1 MNAWGC
7 VLAQMRDRTSR
18 ESYKNWLEPVRFLE
32 IDAGGRLRLAAPNE
46 NVKSWL
52 ETEYL
57 PSILAVSSQLDLGFH
72 SVAVTVDARTA
83 APAQHAFD
91 FQPNGQQFNE
101 KYTFDRFVVGSC
113 NEFAHAAA
121 RAVADNP
128 AKVYN
133 PLYLYADVGMGK
145 THLMQA
151 VGSRIHVIS
160 PQMKVIYVS
169 AEEFMNDMINSIRYD
184 RMRTFH
190 ERFRTA
196 DVLLIDDIQTLGA
209 RERTQEEFFHTF
221 NTLHNNGK
229 QIVISSDSAPN
240 AVKGL
245 VERLKSRFS
254 WGLIADIQPPD
265 LETKMAILGRNAE
278 EAGAELPSN
287 VLNFMATHFNSNI
300 RELEGALIR
309 LMAIASI
316 SGTAGIT
323 TAMARQSLKAAL
335 AENERTAT
343 IANIQQVVA
352 AHYRLR
358 TAQLR
363 ERTNTRAIAGPRQ
376 IAMYLCRK
384 LTSASLPEIGRAFGG
399 KHHTTVLHAIK
410 KVADERRRNADL
422 EAQINKLT
430 DRFNAV

>member
-1 MNAWGC
+1 MNEWGC
-7 VLAQMRDRTSR
+7 VLAYLRERTSR

-32 IDAGGRLRLAAPNE
+32 VDAGGCLRLAVPNK
-46 NVKSWL
+46 NAKTWL

-57 PSILAVSSQLDLGFH
+57 PSILAVSTQLKLSFH
-72 SVAVTVDARTA
+72 SVAVNVDGRTA
-83 APAQHAFD
+83 APAQHAFA
-91 FQPNGQQFNE
+91 FQPNGQRFNA

-128 AKVYN
+128 ANVYN
-133 PLYLYADVGMGK
+133 PLYLYAGVGMGK

-151 VGSRIHVIS
+151 VGSSIHARS

-169 AEEFMNDMINSIRYD
+169 AEEFMNDMVNSIRYD

-196 DVLLIDDIQTLGA
+196 DVLLVDDIQTLGT

-229 QIVISSDSAPN
+229 QIIISSDSAPN
-240 AVKGL
+240 AIKGL

-265 LETKMAILGRNAE
+265 LETKMAILGRKAE
-278 EAGAELPSN
+278 EADVELPSN

-309 LMAIASI
+309 LMAVASI
-316 SGTAGIT
+316 AGTGIT

-352 AHYRLR
+352 AYYQLR
-358 TAQLR
+358 AAQLR
-363 ERTNTRAIAGPRQ
+363 ERTNTRAIAVPRQ
-376 IAMYLCRK
+376 VAMYLCRK
-384 LTSASLPEIGRAFGG
+384 LTAASLPEIGRAFGG

-410 KVADERRRNADL
+410 KIADERRRDADL
-422 EAQINKLT
+422 DTRINKLT
-430 DRFNAV
+430 DRFN

>member
-1 MNAWGC
+1 MTEWEC
-7 VLAQMRDRTSR
+7 VLEQMREQTSR
-18 ESYKNWLEPVRFLE
+18 ESYKNWLEPVRALGL
-32 IDAGGRLRLAAPNE
+32 DAGGCLRLAVPNKDA
-46 NVKSWL
+46 KSWL
-52 ETEYL
+52 EAEYIS
-57 PSILAVSSQLDLGFH
+57 SILAISAQLKLSFH
-72 SVAVTVDARTA
+72 SVTVSVDSRLQEPRT
-83 APAQHAFD
+83 QDTFTFD
-91 FQPNGQQFNE
+91 DPGQRFSE

-128 AKVYN
+128 ANVYN
-133 PLYLYADVGMGK
+133 PLYLYGGVGMGK

-151 VGSRIHVIS
+151 VGSRVSVTS
-160 PQMKVIYVS
+160 PQTKIIYVS
-169 AEEFMNDMINSIRYD
+169 AEEFMNDMVNSIRYD

-196 DVLLIDDIQTLGA
+196 DILLVDDIQTLGT

-229 QIVISSDSAPN
+229 QIVISSDSAPS

-265 LETKMAILGRNAE
+265 LETKMAILSHKAA

-300 RELEGALIR
+300 RELEGALTR

-316 SGTAGIT
+316 SGTGIT
-323 TAMARQSLKAAL
+323 TAIARQSLKAAL

-343 IANIQQVVA
+343 IANIQQIVA
-352 AHYRLR
+352 SHYQLR
-358 TAQLR
+358 TTQLR
-363 ERTNTRAIAGPRQ
+363 ERSNVVPRQ
-376 IAMYLCRK
+376 VAMYLCRK

-399 KHHTTVLHAIK
+399 KHHTTVLHAISK
-410 KVADERRRNADL
+410 IANKRQGNESLDT
-422 EAQINKLT
+422 QINKLT
-430 DRFNAV
+430 ERFN

>member
-1 MNAWGC
+1 MNEWGC
-7 VLAQMRDRTSR
+7 VLAYLRERTSR

-32 IDAGGRLRLAAPNE
+32 VDAGGCLRLAVPNK
-46 NVKSWL
+46 NAKTWL

-57 PSILAVSSQLDLGFH
+57 PSILAVSTQLKLSFH
-72 SVAVTVDARTA
+72 SVAVNVDGRTA
-83 APAQHAFD
+83 PPAQHAFA
-91 FQPNGQQFNE
+91 FQPNGQRFNA

-128 AKVYN
+128 ANVYN
-133 PLYLYADVGMGK
+133 PLYLYAGVGMGK

-151 VGSRIHVIS
+151 VGSSIHARS

-169 AEEFMNDMINSIRYD
+169 AEEFMNDMVNSIRYD

-196 DVLLIDDIQTLGA
+196 DVLLVDDIQTLGT

-229 QIVISSDSAPN
+229 QIIISSDSAPN
-240 AVKGL
+240 AIKGL

-265 LETKMAILGRNAE
+265 LETKMAILGRKAE
-278 EAGAELPSN
+278 EADVELPSN

-309 LMAIASI
+309 LMAVASI
-316 SGTAGIT
+316 SGTGIT

-352 AHYRLR
+352 AYYQLR
-358 TAQLR
+358 AAQLR
-363 ERTNTRAIAGPRQ
+363 ERTNTRAIAVPRQ
-376 IAMYLCRK
+376 VAMYLCRK
-384 LTSASLPEIGRAFGG
+384 LTAASLPEIGRAFGG

-410 KVADERRRNADL
+410 KIADERRRDADL
-422 EAQINKLT
+422 DTRINKLT
-430 DRFNAV
+430 DRFN

>member
-1 MNAWGC
+1 MNEWGC
-7 VLAQMRDRTSR
+7 VLAYLRERTSR

-32 IDAGGRLRLAAPNE
+32 VDAGGCLRLAVPNK
-46 NVKSWL
+46 NAKTWL

-57 PSILAVSSQLDLGFH
+57 PSILAVSTQLKLSFH
-72 SVAVTVDARTA
+72 SVAVNVDGRTA
-83 APAQHAFD
+83 PPAQHAFA
-91 FQPNGQQFNE
+91 FQPNGQRFNA

-128 AKVYN
+128 ANVYN
-133 PLYLYADVGMGK
+133 PLYLYAGVGMGK

-151 VGSRIHVIS
+151 VGSSIHARS

-169 AEEFMNDMINSIRYD
+169 AEEFMNDMVNSIRYD

-196 DVLLIDDIQTLGA
+196 DVLLVDDIQTLGT

-229 QIVISSDSAPN
+229 QIIISSDSAPN
-240 AVKGL
+240 AIKGL

-265 LETKMAILGRNAE
+265 LETKMAILGRKAE
-278 EAGAELPSN
+278 EADVELPSN

-309 LMAIASI
+309 LMAVASI
-316 SGTAGIT
+316 SGTGIT

-352 AHYRLR
+352 AYYQLR
-358 TAQLR
+358 AAQLR
-363 ERTNTRAIAGPRQ
+363 ERTNTRAIAVPRQ
-376 IAMYLCRK
+376 VAMYLCRK
-384 LTSASLPEIGRAFGG
+384 LTTASLPEIGRAFGG

-410 KVADERRRNADL
+410 KITDERRRDADL
-422 EAQINKLT
+422 DTRINKLT
-430 DRFNAV
+430 DRFN

>member
-1 MNAWGC
+1 MNEWGC
-7 VLAQMRDRTSR
+7 VLAYLRERTSR

-32 IDAGGRLRLAAPNE
+32 VDAGGCLRLAVPNK
-46 NVKSWL
+46 NAKTWL

-57 PSILAVSSQLDLGFH
+57 PSILAVSTQLKLSFH
-72 SVAVTVDARTA
+72 SVAVNVDGRTA
-83 APAQHAFD
+83 PPAQHAFA
-91 FQPNGQQFNE
+91 FQPNGQRFNA

-128 AKVYN
+128 ANVYN
-133 PLYLYADVGMGK
+133 PLYLYAGVGMGK

-151 VGSRIHVIS
+151 VGSSIHARS

-169 AEEFMNDMINSIRYD
+169 AEEFMNDMVNSIRYD

-196 DVLLIDDIQTLGA
+196 DVLLVDDIQTLGT

-229 QIVISSDSAPN
+229 QIIISSDSAPN
-240 AVKGL
+240 AIKGL

-265 LETKMAILGRNAE
+265 LETKMAILGRKAE
-278 EAGAELPSN
+278 EADVELPSN

-309 LMAIASI
+309 LMAVASI
-316 SGTAGIT
+316 SGTGIT

-352 AHYRLR
+352 AYYQLR
-358 TAQLR
+358 AAQLR
-363 ERTNTRAIAGPRQ
+363 ERTNTRAIAVPRQ
-376 IAMYLCRK
+376 VAMYLCRK

-410 KVADERRRNADL
+410 KIADERRRDADL
-422 EAQINKLT
+422 DTRINKLT
-430 DRFNAV
+430 DRFN

>member
-1 MNAWGC
+1 MNEWGC
-7 VLAQMRDRTSR
+7 VLAYLRERTSR

-32 IDAGGRLRLAAPNE
+32 VDAGGCLRLAVPNK
-46 NVKSWL
+46 NAKTWL

-57 PSILAVSSQLDLGFH
+57 PSILAVSTQLKLSFH
-72 SVAVTVDARTA
+72 SVAVNVDGRTA
-83 APAQHAFD
+83 PPAQHTFA
-91 FQPNGQQFNE
+91 FQPNGQRFNA

-128 AKVYN
+128 ANVYN
-133 PLYLYADVGMGK
+133 PLYLYAGVGMGK

-151 VGSRIHVIS
+151 VGSSIHARS

-169 AEEFMNDMINSIRYD
+169 AEEFMNDMVNSIRYD

-196 DVLLIDDIQTLGA
+196 DVLLVDDIQTLGT

-229 QIVISSDSAPN
+229 QIIISSDSAPN
-240 AVKGL
+240 AIKGL

-265 LETKMAILGRNAE
+265 LETKMAILGRKAE
-278 EAGAELPSN
+278 EADVELPSN

-309 LMAIASI
+309 LMAVASI
-316 SGTAGIT
+316 SGTGIT

-352 AHYRLR
+352 AYYQLR
-358 TAQLR
+358 AAQLR
-363 ERTNTRAIAGPRQ
+363 ERTNTRAIAVPRQ
-376 IAMYLCRK
+376 VAMYLCRK
-384 LTSASLPEIGRAFGG
+384 LTTASLPEIGRAFGG

-410 KVADERRRNADL
+410 KIADERRRDADL
-422 EAQINKLT
+422 DTRINKLT
-430 DRFNAV
+430 DRFN

>member
-1 MNAWGC
+1 MNEWGC
-7 VLAQMRDRTSR
+7 VLAYLRERTSR

-32 IDAGGRLRLAAPNE
+32 VDAGGCLRLAVPNK
-46 NVKSWL
+46 NAKTWL

-57 PSILAVSSQLDLGFH
+57 PSILAVSTQLKLSFH
-72 SVAVTVDARTA
+72 SVAVNVDGRTA
-83 APAQHAFD
+83 PPAQHAFA
-91 FQPNGQQFNE
+91 FQPNGQRFNA

-128 AKVYN
+128 ANVYN
-133 PLYLYADVGMGK
+133 PLYLYAGVGMGK

-151 VGSRIHVIS
+151 VGSSIHARS

-169 AEEFMNDMINSIRYD
+169 AEEFMNDMVNSIRYD

-196 DVLLIDDIQTLGA
+196 DVLLVDDIQTLGT

-229 QIVISSDSAPN
+229 QIIISSDSAPN
-240 AVKGL
+240 AIKGL

-265 LETKMAILGRNAE
+265 LETKMAILGRKAE
-278 EAGAELPSN
+278 EADVELPSN

-309 LMAIASI
+309 LMAVASI
-316 SGTAGIT
+316 AGTGIT

-352 AHYRLR
+352 AYYQLR
-358 TAQLR
+358 AAQLR
-363 ERTNTRAIAGPRQ
+363 ERTNTRAIAVPRQ
-376 IAMYLCRK
+376 VAMYLCRK
-384 LTSASLPEIGRAFGG
+384 LTTASLPEIGRAFGG

-410 KVADERRRNADL
+410 KIADERRRDADL
-422 EAQINKLT
+422 DTRINKLT
-430 DRFNAV
+430 DRFN

>member
-1 MNAWGC
+1 MNEWGC
-7 VLAQMRDRTSR
+7 VLAYLRERTSR

-32 IDAGGRLRLAAPNE
+32 VDAGGCLRLAVPNK
-46 NVKSWL
+46 NAKTWL

-57 PSILAVSSQLDLGFH
+57 PSILAVSTQLKLSFH
-72 SVAVTVDARTA
+72 SVAVNVDGRTA
-83 APAQHAFD
+83 PPAQHAFA
-91 FQPNGQQFNE
+91 FQPNGQRFNA

-128 AKVYN
+128 ANVYN
-133 PLYLYADVGMGK
+133 PLYLYAGVGMGK

-151 VGSRIHVIS
+151 VGSSIHARS

-169 AEEFMNDMINSIRYD
+169 AEEFMNDMVNSIRYD

-196 DVLLIDDIQTLGA
+196 DVLLVDDIQTLGT

-229 QIVISSDSAPN
+229 QIIISSDSAPN
-240 AVKGL
+240 AIKGL

-265 LETKMAILGRNAE
+265 LETKMAILGRKAE
-278 EAGAELPSN
+278 EADVELPSN

-309 LMAIASI
+309 LMAVASI
-316 SGTAGIT
+316 SGTGIT

-352 AHYRLR
+352 AYYQLR
-358 TAQLR
+358 AAQLR
-363 ERTNTRAIAGPRQ
+363 ERTNTRAIAVPRQ
-376 IAMYLCRK
+376 VAMYLCRK
-384 LTSASLPEIGRAFGG
+384 LTAASLPEIGRAFGG

-410 KVADERRRNADL
+410 KIADERRRDADL
-422 EAQINKLT
+422 NTRINKLT
-430 DRFNAV
+430 DRFN

>member
-1 MNAWGC
+1 MNEWGC
-7 VLAQMRDRTSR
+7 VLAYLRERTSR

-32 IDAGGRLRLAAPNE
+32 VDAGGCLRLAVPNK
-46 NVKSWL
+46 NAKTWL

-57 PSILAVSSQLDLGFH
+57 PSILAVSTQLKLSFH
-72 SVAVTVDARTA
+72 SVVVNVDERTA
-83 APAQHAFD
+83 APTQHAFA
-91 FQPNGQQFNE
+91 FQPNGQRFNA

-128 AKVYN
+128 ANVYN
-133 PLYLYADVGMGK
+133 PLYLYAGVGMGK

-151 VGSRIHVIS
+151 VGSSIHARS

-169 AEEFMNDMINSIRYD
+169 AEEFMNDMVNSIRYD

-196 DVLLIDDIQTLGA
+196 DVLLVDDIQTLGT

-229 QIVISSDSAPN
+229 QIIISSDSAPN
-240 AVKGL
+240 AIKGL

-265 LETKMAILGRNAE
+265 LETKMAILGRKAE
-278 EAGAELPSN
+278 EAGVELPSN

-309 LMAIASI
+309 LMAVASI
-316 SGTAGIT
+316 SGTGIT

-352 AHYRLR
+352 AYYQLR
-358 TAQLR
+358 AAQLR
-363 ERTNTRAIAGPRQ
+363 ERTNTRAIAVPRQ

-384 LTSASLPEIGRAFGG
+384 LTAASLPEIGRAFGG

-410 KVADERRRNADL
+410 KIADERRRDADL
-422 EAQINKLT
+422 DTRINKLT
-430 DRFNAV
+430 DRFN

>member
-1 MNAWGC
+1 MNEWGC
-7 VLAQMRDRTSR
+7 VLAYLRERISR

-32 IDAGGRLRLAAPNE
+32 VDAGGCLRLAVPNK
-46 NVKSWL
+46 NAKTWL

-57 PSILAVSSQLDLGFH
+57 PSILAVSTQLKLSFH
-72 SVAVTVDARTA
+72 SVAVNVDGRTA
-83 APAQHAFD
+83 PPAQHAFA
-91 FQPNGQQFNE
+91 FQPNGQRFNA

-128 AKVYN
+128 ANVYN
-133 PLYLYADVGMGK
+133 PLYLYAGVGMGK

-151 VGSRIHVIS
+151 VGSSIHARS

-169 AEEFMNDMINSIRYD
+169 AEEFMNDMVNSIRYD

-196 DVLLIDDIQTLGA
+196 DVLLVDDIQTLGT

-229 QIVISSDSAPN
+229 QIIISSDSAPN
-240 AVKGL
+240 AIKGL

-265 LETKMAILGRNAE
+265 LETKMAILGRKAE
-278 EAGAELPSN
+278 EADVELPSN

-309 LMAIASI
+309 LMAVASI
-316 SGTAGIT
+316 SGTGIT

-352 AHYRLR
+352 AYYQLR
-358 TAQLR
+358 AAQLR
-363 ERTNTRAIAGPRQ
+363 ERTNTRAIAVPRQ
-376 IAMYLCRK
+376 VAMYLCRK
-384 LTSASLPEIGRAFGG
+384 LTAASLPEIGRAFGG

-410 KVADERRRNADL
+410 KIADERRRDADL
-422 EAQINKLT
+422 DTRINKLT
-430 DRFNAV
+430 DRFN

>member
-1 MNAWGC
+1 MNEWGC
-7 VLAQMRDRTSR
+7 VLAYLRERTSR

-32 IDAGGRLRLAAPNE
+32 VDAGGCLRLAVPNK
-46 NVKSWL
+46 NAKTWL

-57 PSILAVSSQLDLGFH
+57 PSILAVSTQLKLSFH
-72 SVAVTVDARTA
+72 SVVVNVDGRTA
-83 APAQHAFD
+83 APAQHAFA
-91 FQPNGQQFNE
+91 FQPNGQRFNA

-128 AKVYN
+128 ANVYN
-133 PLYLYADVGMGK
+133 PLYLYAGVGMGK

-151 VGSRIHVIS
+151 VGSSIHARS

-169 AEEFMNDMINSIRYD
+169 AEEFMNDMVNSIRYD

-196 DVLLIDDIQTLGA
+196 DVLLVDDIQTLGT

-229 QIVISSDSAPN
+229 QIIISSDSAPN
-240 AVKGL
+240 AIKGL

-265 LETKMAILGRNAE
+265 LETKMAILGRKAE
-278 EAGAELPSN
+278 EAGVELPSN

-309 LMAIASI
+309 LMAVASI
-316 SGTAGIT
+316 SGTGIT

-352 AHYRLR
+352 AYYQLR
-358 TAQLR
+358 AAQLR
-363 ERTNTRAIAGPRQ
+363 ERTNTRAIAVPRQ

-384 LTSASLPEIGRAFGG
+384 LTAASLPEIGRAFGG

-410 KVADERRRNADL
+410 KIADERRRDADL
-422 EAQINKLT
+422 DTRINKLT
-430 DRFNAV
+430 DRFN

>member
-1 MNAWGC
+1 MNEWGC
-7 VLAQMRDRTSR
+7 VLACLRERTSR

-32 IDAGGRLRLAAPNE
+32 VDAGGCLRLAVPNK
-46 NVKSWL
+46 NAKTWL

-57 PSILAVSSQLDLGFH
+57 PSILAVSTQLKLSFH
-72 SVAVTVDARTA
+72 SVAVNVDGRTA
-83 APAQHAFD
+83 PPAQHAFA
-91 FQPNGQQFNE
+91 FQPNGQRFNA

-128 AKVYN
+128 ANVYN
-133 PLYLYADVGMGK
+133 PLYLYAGVGMGK

-151 VGSRIHVIS
+151 VGSSIHARS

-169 AEEFMNDMINSIRYD
+169 AEEFMNDMVNSIRYD

-196 DVLLIDDIQTLGA
+196 DVLLVDDIQTLGT

-229 QIVISSDSAPN
+229 QIIISSDSAPN
-240 AVKGL
+240 AIKGL

-265 LETKMAILGRNAE
+265 LETKMAILGRKAE
-278 EAGAELPSN
+278 EADVELPSN

-309 LMAIASI
+309 LMAVASI
-316 SGTAGIT
+316 SGTGIT

-352 AHYRLR
+352 AYYQLR
-358 TAQLR
+358 AAQLR
-363 ERTNTRAIAGPRQ
+363 ERTNTRAIAVPRQ
-376 IAMYLCRK
+376 VAMYLCRK
-384 LTSASLPEIGRAFGG
+384 LTAASLPEIGRAFGG

-410 KVADERRRNADL
+410 KIADERRRDADL
-422 EAQINKLT
+422 DTRINKLT
-430 DRFNAV
+430 DRFN

>member
-1 MNAWGC
+1 MNEWGC
-7 VLAQMRDRTSR
+7 VLAYLRERTSR

-32 IDAGGRLRLAAPNE
+32 VDAGGCLRLAVPNK
-46 NVKSWL
+46 NAKTWL

-57 PSILAVSSQLDLGFH
+57 PSILAASTQLKLSFH
-72 SVAVTVDARTA
+72 SVAVNVDGRTA
-83 APAQHAFD
+83 PLAQHAFA
-91 FQPNGQQFNE
+91 FQPNGQRFNA

-128 AKVYN
+128 ANVYN
-133 PLYLYADVGMGK
+133 PLYLYAGVGMGK

-151 VGSRIHVIS
+151 VGSSIHARS

-169 AEEFMNDMINSIRYD
+169 AEEFMNDMVNSIRYD

-196 DVLLIDDIQTLGA
+196 DVLLVDDIQTLGT

-229 QIVISSDSAPN
+229 QIIISSDSAPN
-240 AVKGL
+240 AIKGL

-265 LETKMAILGRNAE
+265 LETKMAILGRKAE
-278 EAGAELPSN
+278 EADVELPSN

-309 LMAIASI
+309 LMAVASI
-316 SGTAGIT
+316 AGTGIT

-352 AHYRLR
+352 AYYQLR
-358 TAQLR
+358 AAQLR
-363 ERTNTRAIAGPRQ
+363 ERTNTRAIAVPRQ
-376 IAMYLCRK
+376 VAMYLCRK
-384 LTSASLPEIGRAFGG
+384 LTAASLPEIGRAFGG

-410 KVADERRRNADL
+410 KIADERRRDADL
-422 EAQINKLT
+422 DTRINKLT
-430 DRFNAV
+430 DRFN

>member
-1 MNAWGC
+1 MNEWGC
-7 VLAQMRDRTSR
+7 VLAQMRERTSR
-18 ESYKNWLEPVRFLE
+18 ESYRNWLEPVRSLGV
-32 IDAGGRLRLAAPNE
+32 DRGGHLCLAVPNE
-46 NVKSWL
+46 NVKAWL
-52 ETEYL
+52 ESEYL
-57 PSILAVSSQLDLGFH
+57 AAILAISGRLNLGFH
-72 SVAVTVDARTA
+72 SVSVSLDARLEPPT
-83 APAQHAFD
+83 QHAFV
-91 FQPNGQQFNE
+91 FQPAGQRLNG
-101 KYTFDRFVVGSC
+101 KYTFDKFVVGSC

-128 AKVYN
+128 GNVYN
-133 PLYLYADVGMGK
+133 PLYLYAGVGMGK

-151 VGSRIHVIS
+151 VSSHIRETS

-169 AEEFMNDMINSIRYD
+169 AEEFMNDMVNSIRYD

-196 DVLLIDDIQTLGA
+196 DVLLVDDIQMLGT

-229 QIVISSDSAPN
+229 QIVLSSDSVPN

-265 LETKMAILGRNAE
+265 LETKMAILSHKAE
-278 EAGAELPSN
+278 EAGAKLPSST
-287 VLNFMATHFNSNI
+287 LSFMATHLNSNI

-309 LMAIASI
+309 LIAIASI
-316 SGTAGIT
+316 AGTGIT
-323 TAMARQSLKAAL
+323 TAMARQSLKTTL
-335 AENERTAT
+335 AENQRKAT
-343 IANIQQVVA
+343 IANIQQIIA
-352 AHYRLR
+352 AHYQLR
-358 TAQLR
+358 TNQLK
-363 ERTNTRAIAGPRQ
+363 ERSNSRSIAAPRQ

-399 KHHTTVLHAIK
+399 KHHTTVLHAVAKI
-410 KVADERRRNADL
+410 ADERRRDKDL
-422 EAQINKLT
+422 DTQINKLI
-430 DRFNAV
+430 DRFN